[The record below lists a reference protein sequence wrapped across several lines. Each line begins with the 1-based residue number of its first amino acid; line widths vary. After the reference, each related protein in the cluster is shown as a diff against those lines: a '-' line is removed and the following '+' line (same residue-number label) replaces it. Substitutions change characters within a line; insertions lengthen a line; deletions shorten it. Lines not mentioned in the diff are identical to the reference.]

1 MKGLTIVSLLALASA
16 SQALMFQPDSAT
28 ALSQFSGGYDIGNAI
43 DGSGLPLGFGP
54 SSVHATYASGNH
66 WTTASNAINNGTA
79 KATFAFNND
88 VTIGTFYMWNHLS
101 NGVASNSLYAVT
113 LFDLVLKDSGNNVLY
128 SILNQ
133 SALPNVHTAQS
144 FGFAPV
150 SGVRTV
156 EFSILANGQ
165 PTNNSYTGVA
175 EVAFDTESV
184 PEPTVMGILGL
195 GLVGLVKRRKSNP
208 KG

>member
-1 MKGLTIVSLLALASA
+1 MIR
-16 SQALMFQPDSAT
+16 PDSAT
-28 ALSQFSGGYDIGNAI
+28 ALSQFSSGYDIGNAI
-43 DGSGLPLGFGP
+43 DGSGLPSGFTP

-79 KATFAFNND
+79 KATFVFNSD
-88 VTIGTFYMWNHLS
+88 VTIGTYYMWNHLS
-101 NGVASNSLYAVT
+101 NGIASNGLYAVT
-113 LFDLVLKDSGNNVLY
+113 RFDLVLKDSGNNVLY
-128 SILNQ
+128 SMLNQ

-144 FGFAPV
+144 FGFVPV

-175 EVAFDTESV
+175 EVAFDTEAV
-184 PEPTVMGILGL
+184 PEPFTLGVLGL
-195 GLVGLVKRRKSNP
+195 SLFGLAKRRK
-208 KG
+208 K